1 MADKEIYRLDLV
13 VDVTGDGEVKSK
25 LRAMDRYIEQTE
37 KRARMLDRVRA
48 SPAAQ
53 LIDRVTEPARR
64 ITSVLGS
71 LVSKGWSLTIRARDE
86 ASRVIEQVRRTAT
99 SLPVILGITLATA
112 GIGTSIGDTVSKSM
126 NFEAQLSTIKA
137 LTGASRDEM
146 IQVQSLAVEMGAK
159 TKYSAL
165 EAAQGIEELLKA
177 GLSVSQVK
185 SGGLEA
191 ALNLATAGGLEL
203 ADAAEIMSTALNAYK
218 ADSMS
223 AAQAANILAGTANA
237 SATSVQEL
245 RYSLAAVSAVAS
257 GVGLSFRDTNAA
269 LGAFANNGLKGSDAG
284 TSLKTMLMNLSPS
297 TKGASEMMKQLGII
311 TSDGTNRFFDAKG
324 KIKSMAEIA
333 DVLRSAL
340 IKLNPKERGDALK
353 EMFGSDAIRAGNILF
368 KEGAEGINKMI
379 KETEKVTALDVAKEK
394 MNNAAGAVEQ
404 FRGAMETMQISA
416 LMPMMPLIKDF
427 ALLMADLA
435 EKYTPAVTAAF
446 ERFSAQ
452 AKDFLGPFLKD
463 ANMDAEMRFQY
474 RHMEDPS
481 DPGVRLEQKLQN
493 MDWSD
498 KVVYVLDGATD
509 AMSNW
514 MAGPGGE
521 KVEKIFGKLA
531 EIGFRAWIGTLQ
543 NLMEGS
549 LDAMK
554 LPETWNNL
562 KEGNVSG
569 AWESLQSGNTS
580 AGLGMAGLAALLGG
594 GMLAKGAWTVGKG
607 AWGAGKGAWDLGRN
621 LLGKN
626 KRVELEPPSRGGLQ
640 TSRMDVNTVAIS
652 AGRVY
657 VNGPASNFGANWDR
671 PAAGGSILGPDGN
684 PLQRSDTQRRGG
696 GGRTRRYHVANRP
709 APVELPSPSEKAGRE
724 RSGWFKSKAP
734 TTGLEEMGN
743 LSRLGKVGRAAG
755 IVGTV
760 ASVGLG
766 AYDLYQTA
774 KQGGWK
780 EAVSTR
786 GGAVAGSAVGGVVGG
801 AIGSLAGPLGT
812 MAGAYVGSWVGET
825 AGKWLDESGITKKV
839 VDKVS
844 DLKDA
849 FVGWWKGDDTK
860 KMQNDMKVMG
870 DSAGRTSQET
880 KTHLGSI
887 QTVTSQG
894 GFWGTAMMSRLID
907 SIKANLPGLSAAA
920 ESVVSTVER
929 KLTGV
934 ASKPFS
940 ILDLAQPSLLPTPA
954 PAYGFPGVPSGG
966 FRQYASGGFISRPH
980 FGLVG
985 EAGPEV
991 IIPLSPNRRGRAMAL
1006 FERTS
1011 RMLGVRPFADGGL
1024 VGGSEVGLGQHRDFS
1039 LAYLVE
1045 QSQNSS
1051 PETSSAVSPDSNHGD
1066 GLYVTVDAPV
1076 NLYLQGNDIDEE
1088 ALALRIGW
1096 QIVNQMKRVIE
1107 NRG

>member
-1 MADKEIYRLDLV
+1 M
-13 VDVTGDGEVKSK
+13 VDVTGDGEAKSK

-64 ITSVLGS
+64 ITSALGS

-99 SLPVILGITLATA
+99 SLPVILGITLATT
-112 GIGTSIGDTVSKSM
+112 GIGMSVGDTVSKAM

-137 LTGASRDEM
+137 LTGASKDEM
-146 IQVQSLAVEMGAK
+146 MQVQSLAMEMGAK

-165 EAAQGIEELLKA
+165 EAAQGMEELLKA

-203 ADAAEIMSTALNAYK
+203 AEAAEIMSTALNAYR
-218 ADSMS
+218 DDGMS
-223 AAQAANILAGTANA
+223 AAQAANILAGTANT
-237 SATSVQEL
+237 SATSVHEL
-245 RYSLAAVSAVAS
+245 RYSLAAVSSVAS
-257 GVGLSFRDTNAA
+257 GAGLSFRDTNAA
-269 LGAFANNGLKGSDAG
+269 LGVFAMNGLKGSDAG

-297 TKGASEMMKQLGII
+297 TDGAAETMKKLGII
-311 TSDGTNRFFDAKG
+311 TADGTNRFYDANERL
-324 KIKSMAEIA
+324 KSMAEIA

-340 IKLNPKERGDALK
+340 IKLSPKERGDALR

-452 AKDFLGPFLKD
+452 AKDFLSPFLED

-481 DPGVRLEQKLQN
+481 DPGVRLKQKLQN

-521 KVEKIFGKLA
+521 KVEKVFSKLA

-549 LDAMK
+549 LDAMN

-594 GMLAKGAWTVGKG
+594 GMLARGAWTVGKG
-607 AWGAGKGAWDLGRN
+607 AWSAGKGAWDMGRN
-621 LLGKN
+621 LFGKN
-626 KRVELEPPSRGGLQ
+626 KRDEVDSPSPSRGGLQ
-640 TSRMDVNTVAIS
+640 TTRMDVNTVAIS

-657 VNGPASNFGANWDR
+657 VNGPASSFGGNR
-671 PAAGGSILGPDGN
+671 GRSAAGGSILGPDGN
-684 PLQRSDTQRRGG
+684 PLQRSDDQRRGA

-709 APVELPSPSEKAGRE
+709 APAELPSEKVGRE
-724 RSGWFKSKAP
+724 RSGWFKSKTP
-734 TTGLEEMGN
+734 TTGLEEMDN

-766 AYDLYQTA
+766 AYGLYQTA

-780 EAVSTR
+780 EAISTK

-812 MAGAYVGSWVGET
+812 MAGAYVGSWVGEK
-825 AGKWLDESGITKKV
+825 AGKWLDDSGITKKV

-860 KMQNDMKVMG
+860 KMQNDMKVIG

-907 SIKANLPGLSAAA
+907 SIKANLPGLSTAA

-934 ASKPFS
+934 TSKPFS
-940 ILDLAQPSLLPTPA
+940 ILDLAQPSLLPA
-954 PAYGFPGVPSGG
+954 PAYGFPGLPSGG

-1024 VGGSEVGLGQHRDFS
+1024 VGGSEAGFGQQRDFS

-1045 QSQNSS
+1045 QSQSSS
-1051 PETSSAVSPDSNHGD
+1051 PEASSVVSPDGNHGD

-1076 NLYLQGNDIDEE
+1076 NLHLQGNDIDEE